1 MTLQEIVQRIQA
13 SQQLAEQDSLGA
25 LQKNRALFLDLIRQD
40 QVFIVPEATVSP
52 EALEQKLFRPYIA
65 PAQDGDPRLFLRV
78 FSHMD
83 LATMFA
89 EQNGQNQVCE
99 LDGVELVQLSKTY
112 FLRGIYGLLLNDGSA
127 WTAISFPDLL
137 IDFYH
142 EILGDDSLARPEFI
156 SLIQFINMVRQNY
169 AYNIQV
175 GRPTMYDAAVQ
186 IQVRFTDRPNDIW
199 SPEAGEWLYE
209 ECKLDHL
216 ISAAGSSNETL
227 IHIKTAKC
235 DMRIQPAYLR
245 AALCAAG
252 LADRKTQPDL
262 NFHTDSIALDYRMQ
276 DFDLERLPIQ
286 CELAELPKLDDG
298 DRESEPQQKDDPV
311 KKEPEHPILRYL
323 MSLFNRPDKVT
334 AEPKEEVLDIPSGE
348 QKSEDKTVRQKE
360 KKPFNIDT
368 KIMVKGFFGVAFLL
382 ILIAVI
388 MQLLKPSP
396 IDELKKAVASG
407 DNAEAVVLYD
417 ECIRRSPDTREEL
430 LQLFADDLQ
439 NSLSDYAADEI
450 SANQLADKINAYK
463 GIAALQSKCD
473 ATYTQASA
481 LERSKTAFNKGLVET
496 SMVARL
502 TEWKAVIPEDTGSTA
517 AMQKALES
525 NAELYK
531 DLLFEEIKE
540 MDRGDALSGLM
551 LLQSFYP
558 DDKDVVE
565 RIQMWREQMVSQQ
578 VPDSVDDPP
587 SSTNSEEEWPIIVG
601 DIFVTYNGS
610 GYDLHIPWQNKSGH
624 SINGLLFTVT
634 ALDSEGNPVFSTTVG
649 TDGQETTYSQYI
661 ADVGS
666 GPYEDG
672 FVWPENAY
680 WANAWNT
687 TQKIENVRLD
697 GIWLSYA
704 DADIAPWTYSLPG
717 SEAEQESKDEEAPS
731 SWADLIGGLSA

>member
-298 DRESEPQQKDDPV
+298 DQESEPQQKDDPV

-624 SINGLLFTVT
+624 SINGLLYTVT

-717 SEAEQESKDEEAPS
+717 SEAEQESQDEEAPS